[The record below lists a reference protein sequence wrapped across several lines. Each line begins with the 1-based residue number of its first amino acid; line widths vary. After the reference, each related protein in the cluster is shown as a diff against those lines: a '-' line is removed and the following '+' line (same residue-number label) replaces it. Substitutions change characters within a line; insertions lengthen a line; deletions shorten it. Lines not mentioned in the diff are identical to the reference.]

1 MEYILPAIRELP
13 SRQKEAAT
21 YPYNPK
27 VRNRLERSSE
37 RSDKAGAHKF
47 TQEDKAACAPT
58 IRMSVKNGI
67 PCTVFHHTKKNR

>member
-27 VRNRLERSSE
+27 VRNPW
-37 RSDKAGAHKF
+37 KGV
-47 TQEDKAACAPT
+47 
-58 IRMSVKNGI
+58 VKGL
-67 PCTVFHHTKKNR
+67 TKPGP

>member
-27 VRNRLERSSE
+27 VRNRR
-37 RSDKAGAHKF
+37 AHKF